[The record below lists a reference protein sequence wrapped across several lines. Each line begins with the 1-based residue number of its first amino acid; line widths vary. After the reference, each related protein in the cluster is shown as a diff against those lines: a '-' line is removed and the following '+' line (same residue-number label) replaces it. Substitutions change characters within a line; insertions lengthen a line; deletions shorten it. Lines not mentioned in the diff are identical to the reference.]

1 MDTVTPGY
9 KSARRCVNL
18 WFRFFCL
25 LIINRAEFG
34 DYQFLVIPKNSIFVM
49 IEEKVLVQNF
59 LNRKQRER
67 LKKPEWLKIKLGDP
81 RNQNQ
86 VLDLIAGL
94 NLHTVCQEAKCPNIF
109 ECWTDKT
116 ATFMLGGDTC
126 TRHCGFCAVNKG
138 KPMDLDP
145 LEPVHVAEAV
155 KHLGLKHA
163 VITSVNRDD
172 LPDGGSKHWAETIFR
187 VREMNPDC
195 RIEVLIPDFNGD
207 EDALNNVLTARP
219 DVLNHN
225 TETIS
230 RLYRRV
236 RPDAR
241 YEQSM
246 ELLERSA
253 RFRDTQCPSMLTKS
267 GIMAG
272 LGETFDEVVELMS
285 DLRAVSCDIM
295 TIGQYLQPY
304 EKRLPVE
311 RYVTPEEFAEWK
323 RIGEAMGFKHVES
336 SPLTRSSY
344 HARQQAE

>member
-1 MDTVTPGY
+1 
-9 KSARRCVNL
+9 
-18 WFRFFCL
+18 
-25 LIINRAEFG
+25 
-34 DYQFLVIPKNSIFVM
+34 M
-49 IEEKVLVQNF
+49 IEEKVLVQKF
-59 LNRKQRER
+59 LNRKDRVR

-81 RNQNQ
+81 RNQNA
-86 VLDLIAGL
+86 VLELISGL

-126 TRHCGFCAVNKG
+126 TRHCGFCAVNKAIPG
-138 KPMDLDP
+138 PLDP
-145 LEPVHVAEAV
+145 MEPANVAAAV
-155 KHLGLKHA
+155 KHLKLAHA

-172 LPDGGSKHWAETIFR
+172 LLDGGSMHWAETITR
-187 VREMNPDC
+187 VRDMNPAC
-195 RIEVLIPDFNGD
+195 KIEVLIPDFNGD
-207 EDALNNVLTARP
+207 EDALNNVLAARP

-225 TETIS
+225 TETIA

-236 RPDAR
+236 RPDAK

-246 ELLERSA
+246 ELLERA
-253 RFRDTQCPSMLTKS
+253 AEFRDTQFPEMLTKS
-267 GIMAG
+267 GIMVG
-272 LGETFDEVVELMS
+272 LGEGFEEVVDLMR
-285 DLRAVSCDIM
+285 DLRNVSCNIM

-323 RIGEAMGFKHVES
+323 QIGEAMGFKHVES

-344 HARQQAE
+344 HAREQAE

>member
-1 MDTVTPGY
+1 
-9 KSARRCVNL
+9 
-18 WFRFFCL
+18 
-25 LIINRAEFG
+25 
-34 DYQFLVIPKNSIFVM
+34 M
-49 IEEKVLVQNF
+49 IEEKVLIEKFV
-59 LNRKQRER
+59 NRKNRER
-67 LKKPEWLKIKLGDP
+67 LKKPDWLKIKLGDP
-81 RNQNQ
+81 RNQNA
-86 VLDLIAGL
+86 VLELIDGL

-145 LEPVHVAEAV
+145 LEPTHVAEAV
-155 KHLGLKHA
+155 AHLDLAHA

-172 LPDGGSKHWAETIFR
+172 LPDGGSMHWAETIFR
-187 VREMNPDC
+187 VREMNPEC
-195 RIEVLIPDFNGD
+195 KVEVLIPDFNGD
-207 EDALNNVLTARP
+207 ENALNNVLRARP

-225 TETIS
+225 TETIA

-236 RPDAR
+236 RPDAI

-246 ELLERSA
+246 ELLTRA
-253 RFRDTQCPSMLTKS
+253 AHFRDTQFSNMLTKS

-272 LGETFDEVVELMS
+272 LGETFEEVVDLMR
-285 DLRAVSCDIM
+285 DLRKASCDIM

-323 RIGEAMGFKHVES
+323 KIGEAMGFRHVES

-344 HARQQAE
+344 HARQQTEGGSATDSLQN

>member
-1 MDTVTPGY
+1 
-9 KSARRCVNL
+9 
-18 WFRFFCL
+18 
-25 LIINRAEFG
+25 
-34 DYQFLVIPKNSIFVM
+34 M
-49 IEEKVLVQNF
+49 IEEKVLVQKF
-59 LNRKQRER
+59 LNRKDRVR

-81 RNQNQ
+81 RNQNA
-86 VLDLIAGL
+86 VLDLISGL

-145 LEPVHVAEAV
+145 MEPTNVAEAV
-155 KHLGLKHA
+155 KHLNLAHA

-172 LPDGGSKHWAETIFR
+172 LADGGSMHWAETITR
-187 VREMNPDC
+187 VREINPEC
-195 RIEVLIPDFNGD
+195 KVEVLIPDFNGD
-207 EDALNNVLTARP
+207 EQALNNVLEARP

-225 TETIS
+225 TETIA

-236 RPDAR
+236 RPDAI

-246 ELLERSA
+246 ELLDRA
-253 RFRDTQCPSMLTKS
+253 AKFRDTQFPDMLTKS
-267 GIMAG
+267 GIMVG
-272 LGETFDEVVELMS
+272 LGEEFDEVVDLMR
-285 DLRAVSCDIM
+285 DLRKASCDIM

-311 RYVTPEEFAEWK
+311 RYVTPQEFHEWK
-323 RIGEAMGFKHVES
+323 QIGESMGFKHVES

-344 HARQQAE
+344 HAREQAE

>member
-1 MDTVTPGY
+1 
-9 KSARRCVNL
+9 
-18 WFRFFCL
+18 
-25 LIINRAEFG
+25 
-34 DYQFLVIPKNSIFVM
+34 M
-49 IEEKVLVQNF
+49 IEEKVLVQTF

-67 LKKPEWLKIKLGDP
+67 LKKPDWLKIKLGDP
-81 RNQNQ
+81 RNQNA
-86 VLDLIAGL
+86 VLDLIDGL

-145 LEPVHVAEAV
+145 MEPTHVAEAV
-155 KHLGLKHA
+155 KHLGLAHT

-172 LPDGGSKHWAETIFR
+172 LPDGGSMHWAETIRR
-187 VREMNPDC
+187 VREINPGC
-195 RIEVLIPDFNGD
+195 KVEVLIPDFNGD
-207 EDALNNVLTARP
+207 EDALNNVLDARP

-225 TETIS
+225 TETIA

-236 RPDAR
+236 RPDAK
-241 YEQSM
+241 YDQSM
-246 ELLERSA
+246 ELLGRSA
-253 RFRDTQCPSMLTKS
+253 RFRDTQFPSMLTKS

-272 LGETFDEVVELMS
+272 LGETFDEVVDLMR

-323 RIGEAMGFKHVES
+323 KIGEAMGFKHVES

-344 HARQQAE
+344 HAREQAE

>member
-1 MDTVTPGY
+1 M
-9 KSARRCVNL
+9 
-18 WFRFFCL
+18 F
-25 LIINRAEFG
+25 
-34 DYQFLVIPKNSIFVM
+34 
-49 IEEKVLVQNF
+49 EERVLVQKF

-81 RNQNQ
+81 RNQNA
-86 VLDLIAGL
+86 VLDLISGL

-145 LEPVHVAEAV
+145 MEPVHVAEAV
-155 KHLGLKHA
+155 KHLGLEHT

-172 LPDGGSKHWAETIFR
+172 LADGGSRHWAETVFR
-187 VREMNPDC
+187 VREMNPNC
-195 RIEVLIPDFNGD
+195 KVEVLIPDFNGD
-207 EDALNNVLTARP
+207 EDALNNVLRARP

-225 TETIS
+225 TETIA

-236 RPDAR
+236 RPDAK
-241 YEQSM
+241 YDQSM
-246 ELLERSA
+246 ELLA
-253 RFRDTQCPSMLTKS
+253 RAAHWRDTEQRSMLTKS

-272 LGETFDEVVELMS
+272 LGETFEEVVDLMR
-285 DLRAVSCDIM
+285 DLRAASCDIM

-323 RIGEAMGFKHVES
+323 KIGEAMGFKHVES

-344 HARQQAE
+344 HARQQAEH